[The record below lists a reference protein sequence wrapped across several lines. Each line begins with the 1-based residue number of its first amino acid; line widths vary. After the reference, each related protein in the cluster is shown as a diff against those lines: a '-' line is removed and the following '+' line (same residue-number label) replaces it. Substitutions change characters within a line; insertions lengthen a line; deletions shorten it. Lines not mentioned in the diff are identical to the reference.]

1 MAAKSGESQG
11 KMGGAGI
18 PDFSSLFA
26 NLKIPSLGD
35 VEPLVRAH
43 QRNMEALSGANRVA
57 LEGAQAYAKRHM
69 EIIQQSLAELTQSL
83 QVLAEPGTPQTKAAR
98 QVELVKQAYERTV
111 ANMKELGD
119 LIQRS
124 NNEAIQ
130 LLNQR
135 FAEAMDDIK
144 SMMSKSGQG
153 TA

>member
-1 MAAKSGESQG
+1 MAAKPESTHGKSTASG
-11 KMGGAGI
+11 M
-18 PDFSSLFA
+18 PDFTSLFA
-26 NLKIPSLGD
+26 NLKMPSLGD
-35 VEPLVRAH
+35 VEPLLRAH
-43 QRNMEALSGANRVA
+43 QRNMEALAAANRVA

-69 EIIQQSLAELTQSL
+69 EIAQQSLSELTQSL
-83 QVLAEPGTPQTKAAR
+83 QTLAQPGSPQAKATA
-98 QVELVKQAYERTV
+98 QVELIKHAYEHTV

-144 SMMSKSGQG
+144 TMMAKSEQK
-153 TA
+153 AP

>member
-1 MAAKSGESQG
+1 MAAKPEGSHD
-11 KMGGAGI
+11 KTAGTGV
-18 PDFSSLFA
+18 PDFASLFA
-26 NLKIPSLGD
+26 NLKVPSLGD
-35 VEPLVRAH
+35 VEPLLRAH

-69 EIIQQSLAELTQSL
+69 EIIQQGLAELTQSL
-83 QVLAEPGTPQTKAAR
+83 QALAEPGSPQAKAAR
-98 QVELVKQAYERTV
+98 QVELIKQAYERTV

-135 FAEAMDDIK
+135 FAEAMDDVK
-144 SMMSKSGQG
+144 GMMSKSGHG
-153 TA
+153 AI